1 MNLKDLLALDRRTS
15 DRFRLNPE
23 QRGLWYLAAFF
34 AHSGDSWWWL
44 IALLAV
50 WLTTSGFWHKVSALL
65 AIGVLVLAILIF
77 GIKWIFRRRRPKGDW
92 GKIYR
97 QTDPH
102 SFPSGHAARSFALA
116 VMALGWCPLWL
127 GLLLIFWAPL
137 VCIARVLMGVHYL
150 SDVIVG
156 ALIGIIWGIIMLAA
170 TPLLLGLFP
179 IIFIK

>member
-1 MNLKDLLALDRRTS
+1 MNLKNLLALDRRMS
-15 DRFRLNPE
+15 ERFRLKRE

-50 WLTTSGFWHKVSALL
+50 WLATSSFWHQVSALL
-65 AIGVLVLAILIF
+65 AVGVLVLAILIF
-77 GIKWIFRRRRPKGDW
+77 GFKWIFRRRRPKGDW

-156 ALIGIIWGIIMLAA
+156 ALIGIIWGIIMLATA
-170 TPLLLGLFP
+170 PLLISWLP
-179 IIFIK
+179 MIFIK